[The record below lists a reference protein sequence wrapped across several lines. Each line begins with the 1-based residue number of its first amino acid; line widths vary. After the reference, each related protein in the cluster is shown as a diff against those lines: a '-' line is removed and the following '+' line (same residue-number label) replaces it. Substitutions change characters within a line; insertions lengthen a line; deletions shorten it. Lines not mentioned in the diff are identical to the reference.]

1 MPSQSDA
8 STTAVQSRFND
19 GAYLARNP
27 QWHEGDA
34 AWKAQQVVD
43 MLERH
48 QLRPRSICDV
58 GCGTGAVLEH
68 LRAALPAD
76 VKLVGFEPSD
86 AARAISHAGVPI
98 RPGSLPPPEERFDV
112 MLLLDVFE
120 HVEDYIGFLREASG
134 RADRFIFHIPLDLSV
149 QTVLRMTPLL
159 STRAKVG
166 HLHYF
171 SRETA
176 RATLADAGFVVVDAD
191 FTRGGIELPT
201 LGRKQRLAALPRR
214 AMARVSPALAARV
227 LGGFSLLVLAV
238 PSAPAGDGPAGA

>member
-86 AARAISHAGVPI
+86 AARSAVP
-98 RPGSLPPPEERFDV
+98 RRVAVAPRSRLPPGE
-112 MLLLDVFE
+112 
-120 HVEDYIGFLREASG
+120 
-134 RADRFIFHIPLDLSV
+134 
-149 QTVLRMTPLL
+149 
-159 STRAKVG
+159 
-166 HLHYF
+166 
-171 SRETA
+171 
-176 RATLADAGFVVVDAD
+176 
-191 FTRGGIELPT
+191 
-201 LGRKQRLAALPRR
+201 
-214 AMARVSPALAARV
+214 
-227 LGGFSLLVLAV
+227 
-238 PSAPAGDGPAGA
+238 